1 MKKTLLRLLWVFI
14 FFAIG
19 IVVLDIFISDVLR
32 WQFHDDGVT
41 FLCKLIFGVIV
52 GLICL
57 VGLPSLALTLCDRG
71 VLPGTRRD

>member
-1 MKKTLLRLLWVFI
+1 MKTTLLRLLWMFI

-19 IVVLDIFISDVLR
+19 FVALSFFIFHVLQ
-32 WQFHDDGVT
+32 WQFHDDDAT
-41 FLCKLIFGVIV
+41 FVRKLIVGAIV

-57 VGLPSLALTLCDRG
+57 VGLPSLALTLCVRG

>member
-1 MKKTLLRLLWVFI
+1 MKTTLLRLLWMFI

-19 IVVLDIFISDVLR
+19 FVVLDLFISHVMQ
-32 WQFHDDGVT
+32 WQFHDDDTT
-41 FLCKLIFGVIV
+41 FYRKLIVGAIV

-57 VGLPSLALTLCDRG
+57 VGLPSLALTLCVRG

>member
-1 MKKTLLRLLWVFI
+1 MKTTLLRLLWMFI

-19 IVVLDIFISDVLR
+19 FVVLGFFIFHVLQ
-32 WQFHDDGVT
+32 WQFHDDDGT
-41 FLCKLIFGVIV
+41 FFRKLIVGAVV

-57 VGLPSLALTLCDRG
+57 VGLPSLALTLCVRG